1 MNFHRMFC
9 AAAGAALTLAIG
21 IDAASTA
28 VSAQE
33 ITVRITR
40 VKALDRIDA
49 NSEADF
55 YAQVTIAGETFK
67 SDPMQDNDDIRPNWV
82 FAKKVAPGVHD
93 VKVVLMDKDVAK
105 DDAVDINR
113 VGSKRDLDFRVNTE
127 RCMISGFT
135 NPYRCG
141 ASIVRA
147 GDETRR
153 AEIAFTVDVK

>member
-1 MNFHRMFC
+1 MIFRRVMGM
-9 AAAGAALTLAIG
+9 AAGAALVLG
-21 IDAASTA
+21 PGVGVASTA
-28 VSAQE
+28 ASAEE

-40 VKALDRIDA
+40 VKALDKIDA

-67 SDPMQDNDDIRPNWV
+67 SDPVQDKDDIRPNWV
-82 FAKKVAPGVHD
+82 FTKKVAAGVHD
-93 VKVVLMDKDVAK
+93 VKVVIMDKDVAK

-147 GDETRR
+147 GNETRR
-153 AEIAFTVDVK
+153 AEITFSVDVK